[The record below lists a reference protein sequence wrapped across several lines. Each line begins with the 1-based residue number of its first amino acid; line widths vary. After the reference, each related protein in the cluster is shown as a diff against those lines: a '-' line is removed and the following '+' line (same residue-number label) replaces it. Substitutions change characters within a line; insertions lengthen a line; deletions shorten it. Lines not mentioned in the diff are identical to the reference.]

1 VSRPIR
7 LMMRLRFALLSVVL
21 AGSSGPALSEIY
33 HCTLA
38 DGTVTFTTDPASC
51 GGGARPY
58 EPSGNVQTLKSEP
71 IVVPPAPGPAAV
83 SSVEDGQEV
92 MWQRKR
98 VDAERELGALEGGVD
113 EFRQLVSWCN
123 RGGDLTVE
131 NKYGLRQD
139 YSCDDARVTYDR
151 MSTRIEELR
160 HYLGGGLDEECRRSG
175 CLPGW
180 IR

>member
-1 VSRPIR
+1 
-7 LMMRLRFALLSVVL
+7 MMRVRFALLSVIL
-21 AGSSGPALSEIY
+21 AGATAPAFGEIY

-38 DGTVTFTTDPASC
+38 DGTVTFTTDPSSC
-51 GGGARPY
+51 GGGARPH

-71 IVVPPAPGPAAV
+71 IVAPPAPPPPAAAA
-83 SSVEDGQEV
+83 SAEDGQQV

-98 VDAERELGALEGGVD
+98 VDAERELAALEGGLD

-151 MSTRIEELR
+151 MSSRVVELR
-160 HYLGGGLDEECRRSG
+160 DYLGGGLDEECRRSG